1 MKPIFEEFL
10 CPKCGRYKIFK
21 INEICIDCRDEQIVM
36 EILNNTTNPLTT
48 SIQ

>member
-1 MKPIFEEFL
+1 MKPIFKEFL
-10 CPKCGRYKIFK
+10 CPNCGRYKILK